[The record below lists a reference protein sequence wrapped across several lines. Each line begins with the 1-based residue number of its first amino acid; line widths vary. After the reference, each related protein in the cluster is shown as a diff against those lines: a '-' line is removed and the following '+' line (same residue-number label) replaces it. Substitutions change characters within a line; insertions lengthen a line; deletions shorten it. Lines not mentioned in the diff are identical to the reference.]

1 YGILDQY
8 EYMNST
14 VDCDYSHERFSVY
27 CLVDI
32 KKKRNFAAY
41 FYVDTIKY
49 SVKQWF
55 LNEKHI

>member
-1 YGILDQY
+1 
-8 EYMNST
+8 MNST
-14 VDCDYSHERFSVY
+14 VDCDYSHEKFSVY

-49 SVKQWF
+49 SVKQ
-55 LNEKHI
+55 